1 MSWAGRRRLTYFF
14 MVLLILGAILVASL
28 FIFVPEPTCFDG
40 QKNQNELG
48 IDCGGICKAVCAS
61 EARDLNVGWS
71 RIIPLTDNIYETATL
86 VENPNRDLGVIDATY
101 TIRYF
106 DRENLII
113 NKRSDKISL
122 LPSEKFVIFDQ
133 NIDVGRRIPTKAV
146 FDWTGSAK
154 WYRPNKA
161 KPEITWVSKGF
172 TQTDP
177 PLLKAE
183 VTNKSLAPVSGLIV
197 VATVSDV
204 DENVMAV
211 SSTLVES
218 LDAGESRE
226 VAFSWPKVFPRPS
239 ALIELFPHQSLPLTE

>member
-1 MSWAGRRRLTYFF
+1 M
-14 MVLLILGAILVASL
+14 
-28 FIFVPEPTCFDG
+28 
-40 QKNQNELG
+40 
-48 IDCGGICKAVCAS
+48 
-61 EARDLNVGWS
+61 
-71 RIIPLTDNIYETATL
+71 
-86 VENPNRDLGVIDATY
+86 
-101 TIRYF
+101 
-106 DRENLII
+106 
-113 NKRSDKISL
+113 
-122 LPSEKFVIFDQ
+122 PSEKFVLDQ